1 LSTYYVEKETKFVL
15 DRVAQ
20 IKRWKYTEFL
30 NFLADLF
37 ANSLDMIND
46 PNVSVDELRER
57 YEGWQLAVLPYGGA
71 DSNE

>member
-1 LSTYYVEKETKFVL
+1 MSTYYVEKETKFVL

-37 ANSLDMIND
+37 VSSLDRLDD
-46 PNVSVDELRER
+46 PDVDIAELREL
-57 YEGWQLAVLPYGGA
+57 YGNWQVAVLPRG
-71 DSNE
+71 E